1 MQGFGTEK
9 VEEEISTLFPLA
21 KTARLDT
28 DTARTRHAYRRILAD
43 FEDGKTQILVGT
55 QMVSKG
61 LDFSNVSVVGILNA
75 DSMMNVPDFRA
86 YERAFQ
92 LMLQVSGRA
101 GRRGGQGTVVL
112 QTSQTDH
119 PLLKQVCLSDYS
131 GMAQTQLA
139 ERHQFHYPP
148 YTRLILIVLR
158 SRNEEALDRIAEEYS
173 VKLKALLGQG
183 VSNPVYPS
191 VTRARTL
198 FIRKIMLKTELS
210 VPVSNTRSA
219 LEKVRSEMQKNPLFR
234 QIILHYDVDPQ

>member
-9 VEEEISTLFPLA
+9 AEEEISALFPSA
-21 KTARLDT
+21 KTVRLDT
-28 DTARTRHAYRRILAD
+28 DTARTRNAYRRILTD

-75 DSMMNVPDFRA
+75 DGMMNIPDFRA

-92 LMLQVSGRA
+92 LMLQISGRA
-101 GRRGGQGTVVL
+101 GRRGRQGTVVL
-112 QTSQTDH
+112 QTSQSDH
-119 PLLKQVCLSDYS
+119 PLLKQVCHSDYS
-131 GMAQTQLA
+131 GMAQTQLK

-148 YTRLILIVLR
+148 YTRLILIILR

-173 VKLKALLGQG
+173 VKLKTLLGHG

-191 VTRARTL
+191 ITRIQTL
-198 FIRKIMLKTELS
+198 FIRKIMLKMELS
-210 VPVSNTRSA
+210 VPVSKTRSA
-219 LEKVRSEMQKNPLFR
+219 LEEVRSGMRKNPLFK